1 MGMNAAS
8 SGSCAIRTTSI
19 GLLGLL
25 LLSTPACSG
34 SGDSVP
40 RHPSEQNS
48 IGAVPASESS
58 RRTNGQGTTPVRSPS
73 LTDERPA
80 AMIDGRSVDSTEYR
94 AMLAESAGGVV
105 FEELILE
112 SSLRRAMQ
120 EAGQTLTPAMVN
132 AERTQLSESLA
143 RATRA
148 TPEDGE
154 RLIESVRRNRGLG
167 QVRFQKLLERN
178 AMLRVLVRKQG
189 DARVETVT
197 EDDIKQAYAIKYGPR
212 VRARLMLLR
221 SLDSATKALA
231 RVQTTAASPGEPFGE
246 VASQV
251 SVDPTSARG
260 GLMDPISV
268 ADPNYPV
275 AVRRAIENLAV
286 GAVTQ
291 PIAVSWPSANNL
303 PPEQGYAILKIEE
316 QIAATGP
323 DIASVHDDLRKE
335 IQMVRERAAMD
346 FLAKSLIEQGTLK
359 STIFDPSLDWS
370 WSQRQAR

>member
-1 MGMNAAS
+1 
-8 SGSCAIRTTSI
+8 
-19 GLLGLL
+19 
-25 LLSTPACSG
+25 
-34 SGDSVP
+34 
-40 RHPSEQNS
+40 
-48 IGAVPASESS
+48 
-58 RRTNGQGTTPVRSPS
+58 
-73 LTDERPA
+73 
-80 AMIDGRSVDSTEYR
+80 MIDGRSVDSTEYR
-94 AMLAESAGGVV
+94 AMLAESAGGVI

-178 AMLRVLVRKQG
+178 AMLRLLVRQQG

-231 RVQTTAASPGEPFGE
+231 RVQTTASGSGEPFGE

-260 GLMDPISV
+260 GLMDPISI

-275 AVRRAIENLAV
+275 AVRRAIESLAV

-291 PIAVSWPSANNL
+291 PISVSWPSANNL
-303 PPEQGYAILKIEE
+303 PPEQGYAILKVEE

-323 DIASVHDDLRKE
+323 DIASVRDDLRKE